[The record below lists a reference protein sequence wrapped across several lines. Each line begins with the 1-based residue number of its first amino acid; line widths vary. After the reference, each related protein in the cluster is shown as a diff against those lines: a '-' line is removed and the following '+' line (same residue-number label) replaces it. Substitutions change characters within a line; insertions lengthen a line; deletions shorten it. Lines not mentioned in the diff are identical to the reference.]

1 MLEILIGRSQNGA
14 EGRDKVGLGS
24 IRRPVIG
31 LALGGGA
38 ARGFAHIGI
47 VRTLIAHGIVPNV
60 VVGTSIGAVVGGAYA
75 AGHLDTLEEWARS
88 LQPRNILGYLD
99 IRLNGSGLIGG
110 DKLAAQ
116 LEAAIGPTLIEDLPL
131 KFATV
136 ATEVRTGHEIWLTH
150 GRMVEAMRASY
161 ALPGIFSPVLVGDRW
176 LVDGAM
182 VNPVPVSAARAL
194 GAEIV
199 IAANLSSDVFTHS
212 TTIYSHGAPPVAPEV
227 VAEPPPPPKR
237 GFGKLFSAERT
248 MKREFF
254 GGGGRPGIS
263 SVMVDAFNIMQDR
276 ITRARLAGDPPDLLI
291 SPRVG
296 QIGWFDFHRASD
308 LIAFGARAA
317 ERAIDSIQEAIHIL
331 APAGRPGPE
340 ADSKPGPVAD
350 AEAVNRLAPPRSGG
364 LDVVAQR
371 FLLHLV
377 FADPP
382 LDDVADRDQADNP
395 FVLDHRQMPEFA
407 QRHHFHDRGD
417 RIGRP
422 ATDDLARHHRADRL
436 VEHASAAIAEH
447 ADDVALRQDAFDA
460 AFAHHQYGADFPLPQ
475 NLDRSRK
482 LCARLDA
489 LDVMSFGIE
498 DCTYRHCRLP
508 EADRALERARSLFP

>member
-1 MLEILIGRSQNGA
+1 MLENLIGRGQNGLD
-14 EGRDKVGLGS
+14 GRDKVGLGS

-75 AGHLDTLEEWARS
+75 AGHLDTLEEWALS
-88 LQPRNILGYLD
+88 LQPRNILSYLD

-116 LEAAIGPTLIEDLPL
+116 LEAAIGQTLIEELPL

-150 GRMVEAMRASY
+150 GRVVNAMRASY

-176 LVDGAM
+176 LVDGAL

-212 TTIYSHGAPPVAPEV
+212 TTIYSHGPSAQDPGGGALEEVIAPAR
-227 VAEPPPPPKR
+227 PKR
-237 GFGKLFSAERT
+237 GFGKFFSPERT

-254 GGGGRPGIS
+254 GSAARPGIS
-263 SVMVDAFNIMQDR
+263 TVMVDAFNIMQDR
-276 ITRARLAGDPPDLLI
+276 ITRARLAGDPPDMLI

-296 QIGWFDFHRASD
+296 QIGWFDFHRAGD

-331 APAGRPGPE
+331 APGAARGPG
-340 ADSKPGPVAD
+340 A
-350 AEAVNRLAPPRSGG
+350 
-364 LDVVAQR
+364 
-371 FLLHLV
+371 
-377 FADPP
+377 
-382 LDDVADRDQADNP
+382 
-395 FVLDHRQMPEFA
+395 M
-407 QRHHFHDRGD
+407 
-417 RIGRP
+417 
-422 ATDDLARHHRADRL
+422 
-436 VEHASAAIAEH
+436 
-447 ADDVALRQDAFDA
+447 
-460 AFAHHQYGADFPLPQ
+460 
-475 NLDRSRK
+475 
-482 LCARLDA
+482 
-489 LDVMSFGIE
+489 IE
-498 DCTYRHCRLP
+498 KKD
-508 EADRALERARSLFP
+508 

>member
-1 MLEILIGRSQNGA
+1 VLDILIGRSQNGQNGS

-38 ARGFAHIGI
+38 ARGLAHIGI

-75 AGHLDTLEEWARS
+75 AGHLDSLEQWARR

-116 LEAAIGPTLIEDLPL
+116 LEAAMGPILVEELPI

-150 GRMVEAMRASY
+150 GRMVDAMRASY

-176 LVDGAM
+176 LVDGAL

-212 TTIYSHGAPPVAPEV
+212 TTIYAHGPS
-227 VAEPPPPPKR
+227 AEASEAAIEATPPKR
-237 GFGKLFSAERT
+237 GLGKFFSPERT

-254 GGGGRPGIS
+254 GSGGRPGIS

-296 QIGWFDFHRASD
+296 QIGWFDFHRADD
-308 LIAFGARAA
+308 LIGFGARAA

-331 APAGRPGPE
+331 APGSGSPGKT
-340 ADSKPGPVAD
+340 ST
-350 AEAVNRLAPPRSGG
+350 AVDKEP
-364 LDVVAQR
+364 
-371 FLLHLV
+371 
-377 FADPP
+377 
-382 LDDVADRDQADNP
+382 
-395 FVLDHRQMPEFA
+395 
-407 QRHHFHDRGD
+407 
-417 RIGRP
+417 
-422 ATDDLARHHRADRL
+422 
-436 VEHASAAIAEH
+436 
-447 ADDVALRQDAFDA
+447 
-460 AFAHHQYGADFPLPQ
+460 
-475 NLDRSRK
+475 
-482 LCARLDA
+482 
-489 LDVMSFGIE
+489 
-498 DCTYRHCRLP
+498 
-508 EADRALERARSLFP
+508 

>member
-1 MLEILIGRSQNGA
+1 VLDNLRWGPKNGS
-14 EGRDKVGLGS
+14 EDRDKVGLGS

-47 VRTLIAHGIVPNV
+47 VKTLIAHGIVPNV

-75 AGHLDTLEEWARS
+75 AGHLDTLEEWARG
-88 LQPRNILGYLD
+88 LQPRSVLGYLD

-110 DKLAAQ
+110 ERLATQ

-161 ALPGIFSPVLVGDRW
+161 ALPGIFAPVLVGDRW
-176 LVDGAM
+176 LVDGAL

-199 IAANLSSDVFTHS
+199 IAANLSSDIFTHS
-212 TTIYSHGAPPVAPEV
+212 TTIYSHGASAVPQPIPVEPAPPRRGLGKFFSPERAV
-227 VAEPPPPPKR
+227 
-237 GFGKLFSAERT
+237 
-248 MKREFF
+248 KREFF

-296 QIGWFDFHRASD
+296 QIGWFDFHRADD
-308 LIAFGARAA
+308 LIAHGARAA
-317 ERAIDSIQEAIHIL
+317 ERAIVSIQEAIH
-331 APAGRPGPE
+331 
-340 ADSKPGPVAD
+340 V
-350 AEAVNRLAPPRSGG
+350 LAPPS
-364 LDVVAQR
+364 
-371 FLLHLV
+371 
-377 FADPP
+377 
-382 LDDVADRDQADNP
+382 
-395 FVLDHRQMPEFA
+395 E
-407 QRHHFHDRGD
+407 
-417 RIGRP
+417 
-422 ATDDLARHHRADRL
+422 
-436 VEHASAAIAEH
+436 
-447 ADDVALRQDAFDA
+447 
-460 AFAHHQYGADFPLPQ
+460 
-475 NLDRSRK
+475 
-482 LCARLDA
+482 
-489 LDVMSFGIE
+489 
-498 DCTYRHCRLP
+498 
-508 EADRALERARSLFP
+508 

>member
-1 MLEILIGRSQNGA
+1 MLDILIGRGQNGSN
-14 EGRDKVGLGS
+14 GRDKVGLGS

-38 ARGFAHIGI
+38 ARGLAHIGI

-75 AGHLDTLEEWARS
+75 AGHLDALEQWARK

-116 LEAAIGPTLIEDLPL
+116 LEAAIGPTLIEDLPV

-150 GRMVEAMRASY
+150 GRMVDAMRASY

-176 LVDGAM
+176 LVDGAL
-182 VNPVPVSAARAL
+182 VNPVPVSAARAF

-199 IAANLSSDVFTHS
+199 IAANLSSDIFAHS
-212 TTIYSHGAPPVAPEV
+212 TTIYSHGPAAEVTVAVAPETMIE
-227 VAEPPPPPKR
+227 AAAPKR
-237 GFGKLFSAERT
+237 GFGRLFSAERT

-254 GGGGRPGIS
+254 GSGTRPGIS

-296 QIGWFDFHRASD
+296 EIGWFDFHRADD
-308 LIAFGARAA
+308 LIAHGTRAA

-331 APAGRPGPE
+331 APAPSGPT
-340 ADSKPGPVAD
+340 A
-350 AEAVNRLAPPRSGG
+350 AVEK
-364 LDVVAQR
+364 
-371 FLLHLV
+371 
-377 FADPP
+377 
-382 LDDVADRDQADNP
+382 
-395 FVLDHRQMPEFA
+395 MP
-407 QRHHFHDRGD
+407 
-417 RIGRP
+417 
-422 ATDDLARHHRADRL
+422 
-436 VEHASAAIAEH
+436 
-447 ADDVALRQDAFDA
+447 
-460 AFAHHQYGADFPLPQ
+460 
-475 NLDRSRK
+475 
-482 LCARLDA
+482 
-489 LDVMSFGIE
+489 
-498 DCTYRHCRLP
+498 
-508 EADRALERARSLFP
+508 

>member
-1 MLEILIGRSQNGA
+1 VLDNWMGRGQKGSDSP
-14 EGRDKVGLGS
+14 DKVGLGS

-38 ARGFAHIGI
+38 ARGFAHIGTLK
-47 VRTLIAHGIVPNV
+47 TLIAHGIVPNV

-110 DKLAAQ
+110 DKLASQ
-116 LEAAIGPTLIEDLPL
+116 LEAAIGPTLIEDLSV

-150 GRMVEAMRASY
+150 GRMVDAMRASY

-176 LVDGAM
+176 LVDGAL

-212 TTIYSHGAPPVAPEV
+212 TTIYSHGPSAEVPEAVIAPE
-227 VAEPPPPPKR
+227 PPKR
-237 GFGKLFSAERT
+237 GLGRLFSAERT
-248 MKREFF
+248 VKREFF

-291 SPRVG
+291 TPRVG
-296 QIGWFDFHRASD
+296 KIGWFDFHRADD
-308 LIAFGARAA
+308 LIGFGARAA
-317 ERAIDSIQEAIHIL
+317 ERAIDSIQEAINIL
-331 APAGRPGPE
+331 APVAGEPG
-340 ADSKPGPVAD
+340 A
-350 AEAVNRLAPPRSGG
+350 
-364 LDVVAQR
+364 
-371 FLLHLV
+371 
-377 FADPP
+377 
-382 LDDVADRDQADNP
+382 
-395 FVLDHRQMPEFA
+395 
-407 QRHHFHDRGD
+407 
-417 RIGRP
+417 
-422 ATDDLARHHRADRL
+422 
-436 VEHASAAIAEH
+436 
-447 ADDVALRQDAFDA
+447 ADDK
-460 AFAHHQYGADFPLPQ
+460 LP
-475 NLDRSRK
+475 
-482 LCARLDA
+482 
-489 LDVMSFGIE
+489 
-498 DCTYRHCRLP
+498 
-508 EADRALERARSLFP
+508 

>member
-1 MLEILIGRSQNGA
+1 MLDSLIGRGQNGSN
-14 EGRDKVGLGS
+14 GRDKVGLGS

-38 ARGFAHIGI
+38 ARGLAHIGI
-47 VRTLIAHGIVPNV
+47 VRTLVAHGIVPNV

-75 AGHLDTLEEWARS
+75 TGHLDTLEEWARR

-116 LEAAIGPTLIEDLPL
+116 LEAAIGPTLIEDLPM

-176 LVDGAM
+176 LVDGAL
-182 VNPVPVSAARAL
+182 VNPVPVSAARAF

-199 IAANLSSDVFTHS
+199 IAANLSSDIFAHS
-212 TTIYSHGAPPVAPEV
+212 TTIYSHGPSAEVTVAVAPETMI
-227 VAEPPPPPKR
+227 EPAAPKR
-237 GFGKLFSAERT
+237 GFGRLFSAERT
-248 MKREFF
+248 VKREFF
-254 GGGGRPGIS
+254 GTAGRPGIS

-296 QIGWFDFHRASD
+296 EIGWFDFHRADD
-308 LIAFGARAA
+308 LIAHGTRAA

-331 APAGRPGPE
+331 APAPSGP
-340 ADSKPGPVAD
+340 
-350 AEAVNRLAPPRSGG
+350 
-364 LDVVAQR
+364 
-371 FLLHLV
+371 
-377 FADPP
+377 
-382 LDDVADRDQADNP
+382 
-395 FVLDHRQMPEFA
+395 
-407 QRHHFHDRGD
+407 
-417 RIGRP
+417 
-422 ATDDLARHHRADRL
+422 T
-436 VEHASAAIAEH
+436 AAIEKM
-447 ADDVALRQDAFDA
+447 
-460 AFAHHQYGADFPLPQ
+460 P
-475 NLDRSRK
+475 
-482 LCARLDA
+482 
-489 LDVMSFGIE
+489 
-498 DCTYRHCRLP
+498 
-508 EADRALERARSLFP
+508 